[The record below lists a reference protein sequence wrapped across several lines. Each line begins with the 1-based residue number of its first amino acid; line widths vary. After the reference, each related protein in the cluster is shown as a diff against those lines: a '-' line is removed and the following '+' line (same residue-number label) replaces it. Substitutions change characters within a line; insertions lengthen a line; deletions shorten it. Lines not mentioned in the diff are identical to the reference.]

1 MAPKLSIFFERELRS
16 DHAGEIGAV
25 SIYDGMVAVAKLRGD
40 DEMLAFAQA
49 HRKPKLNT

>member
-25 SIYDGMVAVAKLRGD
+25 SIYDGIVAIGRVIDGR
-40 DEMLAFAQA
+40 
-49 HRKPKLNT
+49 TTC